1 MLNQPK
7 GVGIENICPFSRDGQ
22 MRVVD
27 NNQGGGTHY
36 YPNNHG
42 IHFNLNIKSH
52 HSQLMDTAMNIINVK
67 MMIIILNNQV
77 NCLDYSL
84 RGR

>member
-1 MLNQPK
+1 
-7 GVGIENICPFSRDGQ
+7 

-42 IHFNLNIKSH
+42 KFDSQPEYKSR

-77 NCLDYSL
+77 NCLDYNQRTL
-84 RGR
+84 KKEFLQIQQMQWKA